1 MINKNS
7 PTYLIPFFVSQRLMK
22 KAMTVGNAII
32 IEKKT
37 TAIAKKKKTNIL
49 SIIAV
54 KYCLICRYKITAN
67 VRGLPQGWYFIA
79 VRLAT
84 EAD

>member
-1 MINKNS
+1 LVWLCGWGCS
-7 PTYLIPFFVSQRLMK
+7 SFDFAEALASYLSFSVRLLLVVSSFR
-22 KAMTVGNAII
+22 V
-32 IEKKT
+32 
-37 TAIAKKKKTNIL
+37 
-49 SIIAV
+49 S
-54 KYCLICRYKITAN
+54 AN